1 MKAIILLPLNYYP
14 HKISQLRRWFTTS
27 LSLFLSSILLVTT
40 SAFGQTATNLDVI
53 SGEITDQSSGQAVP
67 FASVAVKGKPTGTQ
81 ADVEGRYELKL
92 RQPAD
97 SLLVSALGYQTA
109 KVAVTSST
117 VDIAL
122 TPAAAM
128 LNEVVVHAGENPAFR
143 ILREINAH
151 RKQNDFRQLSGYEYE
166 AYSQLAININ
176 QLSDRFRQRKPV
188 QAILRALE
196 EKQGGKKAAVLP
208 VFMSETVSH
217 IYVRRNPQHT
227 KEQILKTNI
236 SSVGITD
243 DSFVALFTGA
253 GFNTLNFYQN
263 QVSLF
268 KKEFIS
274 PLAEGGRMAYSY
286 FLADTSQVGDHTCY
300 GIDFDPKN
308 ERDLVFRGRMWIDKA
323 SYALVRIDAHVGA
336 AVNINFVNKI
346 DIDQTYELAGDSGSA
361 WLPETTHLTVSVGE
375 VVKNTFGAVVD
386 YTTSVRE
393 PLVNQPKSVD
403 FFDVDIELAEDRD
416 QSPAD
421 YWQHQRQQSFQ
432 AQNYEHTRTLLDTVR
447 NLSVVKSYTRLA
459 QFILNGGYLPV
470 MRGVDAGSVFSM
482 WAYNPIEGHRF
493 RMGLQTNNAF
503 SRTWQ
508 LSGYGAYGKRDR
520 VWKTGW
526 EVNFIPTRRPLT
538 LISLRHSYDLEQ
550 MGNRTEDLADNSF
563 FRLNSRFGRF
573 PQAFYQRETS
583 LTAQR
588 DLGTDFTQ
596 SAGVRKRSMDLLF
609 PFAINEAN
617 EQHPTVASSNLQS
630 MEYFLETRY
639 APGRLPARRVTGRRI
654 RRRPTET
661 APIVTLRY
669 TYGTGSF
676 QGTTFSGY
684 HKVQMQ
690 LDHTLRW
697 GLLGRTQYSVKAGY
711 IPSTI
716 PYPLLQV
723 HLGNQ
728 TPFYNRNAFNLM
740 NYAEFVSDRYV
751 SLSVEHK
758 FEGLFTNRLPLIR
771 RLGWRNFVTGN
782 VLFGHL
788 SDGNRNLI
796 ATHDANG
803 KPLPRVHSLQQTP
816 YVEVGYGFENVLKT
830 VRIEAMHRLTYRQNP
845 NVTPFAI
852 KMSFQLGL

>member
-1 MKAIILLPLNYYP
+1 MKATILLTPQPYL
-14 HKISQLRRWFTTS
+14 HQISRLRGILIQS
-27 LSLFLSSILLVTT
+27 LSLVLSIIVFVTT
-40 SAFGQTATNLDVI
+40 SVFGQTSATSTLI
-53 SGEITDQSSGQAVP
+53 SGKITDQSSGQAVP
-67 FASVAVKGKPTGTQ
+67 FASVAVNGKPTGTQ
-81 ADVEGRYELKL
+81 ADVGGHYELQL

-117 VDIAL
+117 VDVAL

-143 ILREINAH
+143 ILREIHAH

-196 EKQGGKKAAVLP
+196 QKQGKKAAVLP

-217 IYVRRNPQHT
+217 IYARRNPQHT
-227 KEQILKTNI
+227 KEHILKTNI

-274 PLAEGGRMAYSY
+274 PLAEGGRMAYTY

-308 ERDLVFRGRMWIDKA
+308 ERDLVFRGRMWIDKD
-323 SYALVRIDAHVGA
+323 SYALVRMDAHVGA
-336 AVNINFVNKI
+336 AANINFINKI
-346 DIDQTYELAGDSGSA
+346 DIDQTYERAGESGSA
-361 WLPETTHLTVSVGE
+361 WLPETTHLTVGVGE
-375 VVKNTFGAVVD
+375 VVKNTFGATVD

-403 FFDVDIELAEDRD
+403 FFNVDIDLAEDRD

-421 YWQHQRQQSFQ
+421 YWQNQRQQSLQ
-432 AQNYEHTRTLLDTVR
+432 AQNYEQTRALLDTVR
-447 NLSVVKSYTRLA
+447 NLPVVKSYTKLA
-459 QFILNGGYLPV
+459 QFVLNGGYLPV
-470 MRGVDAGSVFSM
+470 MRGVDAGSAFSM
-482 WAYNPIEGHRF
+482 WAYNPIEGHRL
-493 RMGLQTNNAF
+493 RMGLQTNNSF

-508 LSGYGAYGKRDR
+508 LSAYGAYSTRDR

-573 PQAFYQRETS
+573 PQAYYQRETS

-588 DLGTDFTQ
+588 DLGPDFTQ
-596 SAGVRKRSMDLLF
+596 TVGIRKRSMDLLF
-609 PFAINEAN
+609 PFAINERN
-617 EQHPTVASSNLQS
+617 EPQHPTVAGTTLRS

-669 TYGTGSF
+669 TYGTASF
-676 QGTTFSGY
+676 QGTTFSDY

-690 LDHTLRW
+690 LDHALRW
-697 GLLGRTQYSVKAGY
+697 GLLGRTQYTVKAGY
-711 IPSTI
+711 IPSAI

-758 FEGLFTNRLPLIR
+758 FEGLFTNRIPLIR

-796 ATHDANG
+796 ATHDTNG

-816 YVEVGYGFENVLKT
+816 YVEIGYGFENVLKT

-852 KMSFQLGL
+852 KMSFQLSL